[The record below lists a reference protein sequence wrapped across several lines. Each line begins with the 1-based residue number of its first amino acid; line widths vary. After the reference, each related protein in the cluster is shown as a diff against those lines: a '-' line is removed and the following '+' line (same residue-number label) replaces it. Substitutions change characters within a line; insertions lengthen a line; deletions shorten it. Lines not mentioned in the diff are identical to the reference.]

1 MSDREK
7 TDKKN
12 TGSKVLFALILLGG
26 ILGGIVT
33 QWGIIAPVLK
43 DWKGAFGRT
52 LTESGGRDHHHEHDG
67 GEDSG
72 HHHEHDGGEDH
83 DHHHEHDGD
92 EDHGHHSEHDGDE
105 DHDHHSEHDGDD
117 DHGHHHGEKPI
128 DEIVLSQSAAKNF
141 GIDDSVLRVIELQDY
156 SRTFEI
162 PAVLEE
168 VPGHTNIQ
176 IPAPA
181 TGIITRIYP
190 ESGTAVAPK
199 EPLFEIQLN
208 HPDLITAQNDYLLLQ
223 KALQI
228 NQQEQ
233 QRLQGLDAGIVPQKQ
248 REVLF
253 ERERLESEI
262 AGKKGMLELL
272 GLTREEIEHSL
283 DNGEIVKQITVFAPD
298 FAESESDEPL
308 ATFEKLSVDVGQ
320 QVTQGDSL
328 GQLCRMNR
336 LMVKGKLFAGDEKA
350 AIEAIQDRKPVTVYF
365 DNREMK
371 NRASSER
378 EAVGGLTL
386 RSMENEVNSEGVVF
400 CYAELVNER
409 KISES
414 GNDSGGKARRFIQWR
429 HRPGE
434 RCTLAIEYE
443 KMPGVIVLPA
453 AALAHDL
460 GEAIVFEKTGTEE
473 DKMIW
478 KKRAVTVLDQTKD
491 FAVLSND
498 GSVPLGA
505 PVAGWGAD
513 FLLSALS
520 ASEHKAAGGGGIQH
534 GDHVH

>member
-43 DWKGAFGRT
+43 DWKGAFSRT

-92 EDHGHHSEHDGDE
+92 EDHG
-105 DHDHHSEHDGDD
+105 HHSEHDGDD

-208 HPDLITAQNDYLLLQ
+208 HPDL
-223 KALQI
+223 
-228 NQQEQ
+228 
-233 QRLQGLDAGIVPQKQ
+233 R
-248 REVLF
+248 
-253 ERERLESEI
+253 
-262 AGKKGMLELL
+262 
-272 GLTREEIEHSL
+272 HSL
-283 DNGEIVKQITVFAPD
+283 
-298 FAESESDEPL
+298 
-308 ATFEKLSVDVGQ
+308 
-320 QVTQGDSL
+320 
-328 GQLCRMNR
+328 
-336 LMVKGKLFAGDEKA
+336 
-350 AIEAIQDRKPVTVYF
+350 
-365 DNREMK
+365 
-371 NRASSER
+371 
-378 EAVGGLTL
+378 
-386 RSMENEVNSEGVVF
+386 
-400 CYAELVNER
+400 
-409 KISES
+409 
-414 GNDSGGKARRFIQWR
+414 
-429 HRPGE
+429 
-434 RCTLAIEYE
+434 
-443 KMPGVIVLPA
+443 
-453 AALAHDL
+453 
-460 GEAIVFEKTGTEE
+460 
-473 DKMIW
+473 
-478 KKRAVTVLDQTKD
+478 
-491 FAVLSND
+491 
-498 GSVPLGA
+498 
-505 PVAGWGAD
+505 
-513 FLLSALS
+513 
-520 ASEHKAAGGGGIQH
+520 
-534 GDHVH
+534 